1 MYENPNMPH
10 GGTKR
15 VDNINVED
23 VTKCL
28 LKESILNILLNILLK
43 MASL

>member
-10 GGTKR
+10 DGAKR

-23 VTKCL
+23 VTKR
-28 LKESILNILLNILLK
+28 LKTPF
-43 MASL
+43 